1 MVGIKNYLA
10 TVAIAL
16 LSTFSYGQITSGK
29 ITFERR
35 TNLKKKFGD
44 DERMKHLI
52 TEENKIRMEVFELYF
67 DENNSLFKVV
77 ENDDDEKGFM
87 SYTTQINTT
96 YQDLQ
101 KNEMRII
108 LDLFGK
114 NLYVKDSLQKRKW
127 KVTESKRNIGEYM
140 CRKAIWKKN
149 DSTRI
154 YAWFS
159 VDIVPSI
166 GPEGFHGLP
175 GAILGLASEDGGIIY
190 FAKSVEPI
198 KPAETELLTYSSKGK
213 DVYSI
218 KELKI
223 ELEKKISGKP
233 WGQRML
239 DDMFKWF

>member
-1 MVGIKNYLA
+1 MVGIKKQLA
-10 TVAIAL
+10 LVAIAL

-35 TNLKKKFGD
+35 TNLKKKFGE
-44 DERMKHLI
+44 DERMKQFL
-52 TEENKIRMEVFELYF
+52 TEENKIKTEVFELYF

-87 SYTTQINTT
+87 SYTTQRNIT

-101 KNEMRII
+101 KDEVRII
-108 LDLFGK
+108 IDLFGK
-114 NLYVKDSLQKRKW
+114 SIYVKDSLQKRNW
-127 KVTESKRNIGEYM
+127 KVTESKRNIGDYM
-140 CRKAIWKKN
+140 CRKAIWQKN

-166 GPEGFHGLP
+166 GPEGFCGLP

-190 FAKSVEPI
+190 FAKNVEVL
-198 KPAETELLTYSSKGK
+198 KPSEAALLEYKSEDK
-213 DVYSI
+213 DVYSV
-218 KELKI
+218 KELRI
-223 ELEKKISGKP
+223 DLEKKISGKP